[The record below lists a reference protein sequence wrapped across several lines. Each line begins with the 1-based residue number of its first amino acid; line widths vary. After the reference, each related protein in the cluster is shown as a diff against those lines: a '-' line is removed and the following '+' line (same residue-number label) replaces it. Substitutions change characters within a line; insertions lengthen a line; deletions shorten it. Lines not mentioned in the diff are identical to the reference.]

1 MPDGG
6 SVNQMESSDL
16 TTNDVV
22 VKSDDSI
29 WFTDPPS
36 GIGAGDAP
44 AAVLAGDEA
53 ALAVARVAVG
63 VIGGLAEHADPPG
76 LLVPAHDAVVG
87 NIAPQE
93 AARVAEIDR
102 PLVEAAAGGDAFDA
116 GERDAIFL
124 EARIEHLDG
133 GIRVALAR
141 LPAGERPRV
150 DGRRKSAGARGSQH
164 LPSCALHWYPPRRD
178 LAGSRS
184 ATILARRSRV

>member
-1 MPDGG
+1 
-6 SVNQMESSDL
+6 
-16 TTNDVV
+16 
-22 VKSDDSI
+22 
-29 WFTDPPS
+29 
-36 GIGAGDAP
+36 
-44 AAVLAGDEA
+44 
-53 ALAVARVAVG
+53 
-63 VIGGLAEHADPPG
+63 GLAEHADPPG

-133 GIRVALAR
+133 GVRVAIAR
-141 LPAGERPRV
+141 VPAGERPRA
-150 DGRRKSAGARGSQH
+150 DARRKSAGARGSQH

-184 ATILARRSRV
+184 ATILARRSRVRRVCAGGSDALSLLRLASSPPGPPPASHRDRTAAPRGVRTCRSRE